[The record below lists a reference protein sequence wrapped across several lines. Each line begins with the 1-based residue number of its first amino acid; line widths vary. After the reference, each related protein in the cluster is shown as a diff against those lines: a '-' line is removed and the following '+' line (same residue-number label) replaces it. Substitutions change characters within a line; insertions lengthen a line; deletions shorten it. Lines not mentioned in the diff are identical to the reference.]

1 MKEIQCILT
10 YRGYN
15 VVDGIDG
22 QFGPNTE
29 NAVKAFQKAKGLG
42 VDGEVGPQTWP
53 ALRSS
58 N

>member
-15 VVDGIDG
+15 PGGVDG

-29 NAVKAFQKAKGLG
+29 AAVKAFQSARGLE
-42 VDGEVGPQTWP
+42 VDGQVGPQTWP

-58 N
+58 S